1 MKEHIESAN
10 RLVAQYSESRVNQLE
25 RDQIQRVREGLVDAL
40 GNLIGHPVKIVAFPL
55 NERHQIGRDSNNG
68 KPQYVTIPAWTIHDG
83 PRGASVYPRAVIT
96 ETGNGKIFI
105 EPKPS
110 RLVRESEPVGYDVA
124 VENIISIAEAEQPET
139 LKELSS

>member
-10 RLVAQYSESRVNQLE
+10 RLVAQY
-25 RDQIQRVREGLVDAL
+25 
-40 GNLIGHPVKIVAFPL
+40 
-55 NERHQIGRDSNNG
+55 
-68 KPQYVTIPAWTIHDG
+68 